1 MANIE
6 PLGELVTPELD
17 PKAGVYPVY
26 SQHVNIAIKKLND
39 VIAKVNELDGAI
51 NTADTGIIDRLE
63 VLEDAE

>member
-26 SQHVNIAIKKLND
+26 SQHVNIAIKKLNA
-39 VIAKVNELDGAI
+39 VIAKVNELDGLI
-51 NTADTGIIDRLE
+51 NTADTGIIDRLIA
-63 VLEDAE
+63 LEDGD